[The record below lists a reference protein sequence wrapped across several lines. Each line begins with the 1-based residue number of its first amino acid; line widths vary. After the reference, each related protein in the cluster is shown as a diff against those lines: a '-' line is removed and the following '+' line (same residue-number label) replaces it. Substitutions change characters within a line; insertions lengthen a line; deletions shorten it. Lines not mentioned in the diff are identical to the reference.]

1 MKLSL
6 KTITCSVLVASMG
19 MICSAQAPAEL
30 HPGQTA
36 TISIVFDG
44 VDASKLTNVIAYF
57 NNSNIPTDQVGFTSE
72 LDFGDAKPDG
82 PGAFKLSLKIPDSAA
97 SGTYKLIQIRAIGEK
112 GAIPITII
120 YAEGLPS
127 LALTIRNDGRFVKP
141 TIKSVKEL

>member
-1 MKLSL
+1 MR
-6 KTITCSVLVASMG
+6 

-57 NNSNIPTDQVGFTSE
+57 NNPNIPTDQAGFTSE
-72 LDFGDAKPDG
+72 LDFGDAKLDG

-112 GAIPITII
+112 GAIPITIQCTYRPLI
-120 YAEGLPS
+120 ASGSSTTSAAPNGADHARGGDTSAPLQ
-127 LALTIRNDGRFVKP
+127 V
-141 TIKSVKEL
+141 